1 MNKRVEVWTYI
12 VTTHNK
18 YFDVAANEL
27 VLHGNWVEEVFT
39 SQYYSL
45 LVMQLELETWNGLKK
60 T

>member
-27 VLHGNWVEEVFT
+27 VLHGN
-39 SQYYSL
+39 
-45 LVMQLELETWNGLKK
+45 
-60 T
+60 